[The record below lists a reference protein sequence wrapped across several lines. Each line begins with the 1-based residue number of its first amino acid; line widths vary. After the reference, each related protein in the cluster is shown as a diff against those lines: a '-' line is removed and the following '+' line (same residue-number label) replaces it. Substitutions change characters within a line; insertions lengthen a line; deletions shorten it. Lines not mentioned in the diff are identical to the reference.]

1 MMKRLHKH
9 FIENKNSN
17 SVVFS
22 DVLGY
27 TLSLPNTVGSG
38 ELTICKGVFYA
49 CNGCLPLN
57 EKVLWEND
65 GEYVTIYT
73 CEPWEKIG
81 ANVDNDVSL
90 YKIK

>member
-65 GEYVTIYT
+65 GEYITF
-73 CEPWEKIG
+73 
-81 ANVDNDVSL
+81 
-90 YKIK
+90 YKIDYNKDREEQTNARDKN

>member
-1 MMKRLHKH
+1 MRKRLLKH
-9 FIENKNSN
+9 YIENKKSN
-17 SVVFS
+17 SVIFR

-57 EKVLWEND
+57 ERVLWEND
-65 GEYVTIYT
+65 GEYITF
-73 CEPWEKIG
+73 
-81 ANVDNDVSL
+81 
-90 YKIK
+90 YKIDYNKDREEQTNARDKN

>member
-1 MMKRLHKH
+1 MNKTRLHKH
-9 FIENKNSN
+9 WISNKGSN
-17 SVVFS
+17 SVIFR
-22 DVLGY
+22 DEQGY

-65 GEYVTIYT
+65 GEYITF
-73 CEPWEKIG
+73 
-81 ANVDNDVSL
+81 
-90 YKIK
+90 YKIDYNKDREEQTNARDKN